1 MNFNF
6 GEVLT
11 RAWKIIW
18 KHKVLWIFGIL
29 ASCGRGG
36 SGGNS
41 GGSNRYSSGGSTP
54 NLPPQVMQWFQWIQN
69 HLTQFI
75 AITVTIVCVIWIV
88 TIFLSTIGKIGLIR
102 GTAQADGGAEKL
114 IFGQLFSESMPY
126 FWRMFGLSLI
136 LAIPLLIFFIVVF
149 AGLILFAFSASPGNS
164 SFGVGILVIIPLLIG
179 CVCLFIPVM
188 FVLSMIISQAQR
200 DIVLEDLGVMP
211 SISRGWEIFRAN
223 LGPII
228 LMAIILTVIAFIV
241 GLVIAIPILV
251 IVVPA
256 AVAFA
261 IGNAQNSTPLILMG
275 VCFCLYLPVLILLNG
290 ILVSYTE
297 SVWTLT
303 YMRLTQKPDSD
314 NSSVAPVNVDPIQP
328 EDSEKTIIAAKPN
341 A

>member
-1 MNFNF
+1 M
-6 GEVLT
+6 
-11 RAWKIIW
+11 
-18 KHKVLWIFGIL
+18 
-29 ASCGRGG
+29 
-36 SGGNS
+36 
-41 GGSNRYSSGGSTP
+41 
-54 NLPPQVMQWFQWIQN
+54 
-69 HLTQFI
+69 
-75 AITVTIVCVIWIV
+75 
-88 TIFLSTIGKIGLIR
+88 
-102 GTAQADGGAEKL
+102 
-114 IFGQLFSESMPY
+114 
-126 FWRMFGLSLI
+126 
-136 LAIPLLIFFIVVF
+136 
-149 AGLILFAFSASPGNS
+149 
-164 SFGVGILVIIPLLIG
+164 
-179 CVCLFIPVM
+179 
-188 FVLSMIISQAQR
+188 
-200 DIVLEDLGVMP
+200 LEDLGVMP

-261 IGNAQNSTPLILMG
+261 IGNAQNTTPLILMG